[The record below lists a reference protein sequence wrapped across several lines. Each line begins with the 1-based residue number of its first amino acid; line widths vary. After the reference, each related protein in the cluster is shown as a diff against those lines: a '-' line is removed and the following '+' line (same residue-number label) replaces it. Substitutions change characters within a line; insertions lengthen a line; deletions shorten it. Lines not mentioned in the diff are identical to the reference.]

1 VIEETSTRSV
11 SEESLKESRNKSVER
26 TTLFVVEGIDPE
38 EVAQDEGGG
47 AEISS

>member
-1 VIEETSTRSV
+1 LKIEH
-11 SEESLKESRNKSVER
+11 KERVRRILEGVGEQIPER
-26 TTLFVVEGIDPE
+26 TTLPFAEEINSA